1 MEPSTS
7 HSATHDPKPTND
19 EIITGIIVELRTLLD
34 SELSKILLS
43 CLPKDRDRIPLYKKK
58 DVSEHE
64 KKMAP
69 KKLFA
74 YLQMKKKKAVATR
87 SPEMMKQVYKSFTTP
102 NPSDLFPTHGML
114 HSPPHVSSNAAIA
127 VGKNLFAISGISKT
141 YRFTNNKES
150 FVAMSKIDDEMSNY
164 DSTSEEGKKLLYDR
178 LQIATLLS
186 FIDELIKFNLSIG
199 GDSSRL
205 RYIETT
211 IRTPGSKCFLHDM
224 YWLIHKYIE
233 YIYNKNSSSITTSAL
248 LLKFIRE
255 VLPVFSAIMSNYY
268 GGEKDIIDFKIYLP
282 LLKKYIE
289 FILQESS
296 ISFEGDPIIVAKSIM
311 DIIRDKICNFVR
323 IAGEPD
329 IVMRHIIQ
337 DDIKLFIRE
346 GVNTFLRSVIQGG
359 GSRRRIKKYK
369 NITKQRIKQRT
380 KQRTKQKT
388 KYITSRRTSRT
399 SRYNRKTRK
408 V

>member
-1 MEPSTS
+1 MEQEQEPS
-7 HSATHDPKPTND
+7 HSATRDPKPSND
-19 EIITGIIVELRTLLD
+19 QIITGIIVELRTLLD

-43 CLPKDRDRIPLYKKK
+43 CLPKDRTPLYKKEIL
-58 DVSEHE
+58 SEDE

-87 SPEMMKQVYKSFTTP
+87 SPEMMKKVYKSFTTP

-127 VGKNLFAISGISKT
+127 VGRNLFANSGISKT

-164 DSTSEEGKKLLYDR
+164 DSISEEGKKSLSDR
-178 LQIATLLS
+178 LQKETLLS

-205 RYIETT
+205 REIKTTISRLRKIETT

-255 VLPVFSAIMSNYY
+255 GLPVLSAIMSDYY
-268 GGEKDIIDFKIYLP
+268 GGEKDIIEFTPLKI
-282 LLKKYIE
+282 
-289 FILQESS
+289 
-296 ISFEGDPIIVAKSIM
+296 
-311 DIIRDKICNFVR
+311 
-323 IAGEPD
+323 
-329 IVMRHIIQ
+329 
-337 DDIKLFIRE
+337 
-346 GVNTFLRSVIQGG
+346 
-359 GSRRRIKKYK
+359 
-369 NITKQRIKQRT
+369 
-380 KQRTKQKT
+380 
-388 KYITSRRTSRT
+388 
-399 SRYNRKTRK
+399 
-408 V
+408 

>member
-1 MEPSTS
+1 MEQEQEPS
-7 HSATHDPKPTND
+7 HSATHDPKPSKD

-43 CLPKDRDRIPLYKKK
+43 CLPKDRTPLYKKEIL
-58 DVSEHE
+58 SEDE

-87 SPEMMKQVYKSFTTP
+87 SPEMMKKVYKSFTTP

-114 HSPPHVSSNAAIA
+114 HSPLRVSSNAAIA
-127 VGKNLFAISGISKT
+127 VGRNLFANSGISKT

-164 DSTSEEGKKLLYDR
+164 DSISEEGKKSLFDR
-178 LQIATLLS
+178 LQKETLLS

-199 GDSSRL
+199 GDISRL
-205 RYIETT
+205 RKIETT

-255 VLPVFSAIMSNYY
+255 GLPVLSAIMSDYY
-268 GGEKDIIDFKIYLP
+268 GGEKDIIEFKIYLP

-296 ISFEGDPIIVAKSIM
+296 ISFQGDPIIVAKSIM
-311 DIIRDKICNFVR
+311 VIIRDKICNFVR
-323 IAGEPD
+323 IAGEPG

-369 NITKQRIKQRT
+369 NITKQRIKQRI
-380 KQRTKQKT
+380 KQRT
-388 KYITSRRTSRT
+388 KYITSHRTSRRT

-408 V
+408 A

>member
-1 MEPSTS
+1 MEQEQEPY
-7 HSATHDPKPTND
+7 HSATRDPKPSND
-19 EIITGIIVELRTLLD
+19 QIITGIIVELRTLLD

-43 CLPKDRDRIPLYKKK
+43 CLPKDKTPLYKKENL
-58 DVSEHE
+58 SEDE

-87 SPEMMKQVYKSFTTP
+87 SPEMMKKVYKSFTTP

-127 VGKNLFAISGISKT
+127 VGRNLFANSGISKT

-164 DSTSEEGKKLLYDR
+164 DSISEEGKKSLFDR
-178 LQIATLLS
+178 LQKETLLS

-199 GDSSRL
+199 SDSSDSSRL
-205 RYIETT
+205 RKIKTT
-211 IRTPGSKCFLHDM
+211 IITPGSKCFLHDM

-233 YIYNKNSSSITTSAL
+233 YIYNKNSSFITTSDL

-268 GGEKDIIDFKIYLP
+268 EGEKDIIDFKIYLS

-296 ISFEGDPIIVAKSIM
+296 IRFEGDPIVVAKSIM
-311 DIIRDKICNFVR
+311 DIIREKICNFVR
-323 IAGEPD
+323 IAGEPA

-369 NITKQRIKQRT
+369 NITKQRIKQRI
-380 KQRTKQKT
+380 KQRT
-388 KYITSRRTSRT
+388 KYITSHRTSRRT

-408 V
+408 A